1 MAGRMIESLPP
12 HARAA
17 YGRLMASCDEL
28 EAARMRALNTD
39 LKAPAGSRRVTAELL
54 AHLASSP
61 QASSDLIHY
70 ATRVASGE
78 CSWERIEVDA
88 DPVPPEVEELKA
100 DSQIMWPSEWPTST
114 TEVPSQPYRIPW
126 E

>member
-1 MAGRMIESLPP
+1 MIESLPP

-17 YGRLMASCDEL
+17 YDRLMASCGEL
-28 EAARMRALNTD
+28 EAARTRALDTD
-39 LKAPAGSRRVTAELL
+39 PKATATHRVTAELL
-54 AHLASSP
+54 ARLASSLR
-61 QASSDLIHY
+61 ASSALTHY
-70 ATRVASGE
+70 AGRVASGE

-100 DSQIMWPSEWPTST
+100 DPQIVWPSEWPSST
-114 TEVPSQPYRIPW
+114 EESDVGSQPYRIPW